1 MANNR
6 YPPALQ
12 EYEDSLLSW
21 IKGSISDGLSLM
33 KKERGWME
41 FENAKKF
48 VNGEQF
54 PLRSRAISRIH
65 DNRLRKIVLET
76 IGALTDVRPI
86 WNYDTF
92 NPQYK
97 AQGEI
102 LSKLARAWWKNSIA
116 DRRLQSILTYA
127 LCGGSA
133 YGYLRWNPDLPGG
146 GEFELLPVNPMDVL
160 PIEPVY
166 SDSVQDWQ
174 GVIIRINYPSEV
186 VKQMYPLKAH
196 KIGKTKG
203 SLWMAPMTKEGGS
216 MYNVL
221 SSAWA
226 TLTRGYEGKQGPLP
240 NTTDLFFI
248 YLKDPAI
255 HTGIG
260 PREMGRPDSNWAY
273 TVYPVG
279 STHPDTGLPVTE
291 DQARLYPRGRLIVA
305 TQDAVCE
312 DGPNPYWHGMFPIVR
327 FTLEPLPWSLLGASV
342 IGDLIPLQNALNEAL
357 RGMEDGMSQWIR
369 RGVVADRS
377 AISKSTL
384 DAIDTRKAG
393 MKAYLNSNV
402 GAQGFQVVDGPT
414 FPTWYLQMIEYLK
427 NEMDDISGVRG
438 LKELAQLKQ
447 MPSADTI
454 QKYMEALSPILKTR
468 SRSMEVSLGE
478 VAEQLKVG
486 FFQFYDQR
494 RRFDIIGPDGVSVED
509 FDYDPDSLV
518 PAGEPNPQGELP
530 PRHERAKQHHKNF
543 KFNVAPNS
551 FLNVSHTEQKM
562 LILQLFRTNIM
573 DPWSLWQS
581 MDLPNVGAPPAENIE
596 DRIIAARR
604 AGLIPGPTP
613 EVVQLQ
619 QELQKIQLMMQLQ
632 QLQMGMGGGMPPPG
646 GPGGGGAPPGQEPEG
661 PPQGGRPPSGKEPPQ
676 MVQKDGAEGPR
687 TVVSESGR

>member
-1 MANNR
+1 
-6 YPPALQ
+6 
-12 EYEDSLLSW
+12 
-21 IKGSISDGLSLM
+21 
-33 KKERGWME
+33 
-41 FENAKKF
+41 
-48 VNGEQF
+48 
-54 PLRSRAISRIH
+54 
-65 DNRLRKIVLET
+65 
-76 IGALTDVRPI
+76 
-86 WNYDTF
+86 
-92 NPQYK
+92 
-97 AQGEI
+97 
-102 LSKLARAWWKNSIA
+102 
-116 DRRLQSILTYA
+116 
-127 LCGGSA
+127 
-133 YGYLRWNPDLPGG
+133 
-146 GEFELLPVNPMDVL
+146 
-160 PIEPVY
+160 
-166 SDSVQDWQ
+166 
-174 GVIIRINYPSEV
+174 
-186 VKQMYPLKAH
+186 
-196 KIGKTKG
+196 
-203 SLWMAPMTKEGGS
+203 

-248 YLKDPAI
+248 YLKDSAI

-260 PREMGRPDSNWAY
+260 PRQMGRPDSNWHY

-279 STHPDTGLPVTE
+279 SIHPETGEPVTE
-291 DQARLYPRGRLIVA
+291 EQARLYPRGRLIVA

-312 DGPNPYWHGMFPIVR
+312 DGPNPYWHGMFPLVR
-327 FTLEPLPWSLLGASV
+327 FTLEPLPWSLLGASI

-357 RGMEDGMSQWIR
+357 RGLEDGMSQWIR

-414 FPTWYLQMIEYLK
+414 FPTWYLQMLEYLK
-427 NEMDDISGVRG
+427 NEMDEISGVRG

-478 VAEQLKVG
+478 LAEQLKVG
-486 FFQFYDQR
+486 FFQYYDRR
-494 RRFDIIGPDGVSVED
+494 RRFDIVGPDGVSVED
-509 FDYDPDSLV
+509 FDYDPDTLV
-518 PAGEPNPQGELP
+518 PAGEPGPSGEIP
-530 PRHERAKQHHKNF
+530 PRDERAKNHHKNF

-573 DPWSLWQS
+573 DPWTLWDS
-581 MDLPNVGAPPAENIE
+581 MDLPNVGTPPAEKIE
-596 DRIIAARR
+596 DRIIAARV

-613 EVVQLQ
+613 EIVQLQ
-619 QELQKIQLMMQLQ
+619 QELQKVQLMMQLQ
-632 QLQMGMGGGMPPPG
+632 QLQAMQMGGQPQGPPPG
-646 GPGGGGAPPGQEPEG
+646 GGGGGGNQPPSNKPV
-661 PPQGGRPPSGKEPPQ
+661 GRPPSGQEPPQ
-676 MVQKDGAEGPR
+676 MVQKEGPEGPR
-687 TVVSESGR
+687 PVVSESGR

>member
-1 MANNR
+1 MASANYR
-6 YPPALQ
+6 YPPALE
-12 EYEDSLLSW
+12 EYENQLLSW
-21 IKGSISDGLSLM
+21 IKGSISDGLALM

-41 FENAKKF
+41 FENSKKF

-86 WNYDTF
+86 WNYDTH
-92 NPQYK
+92 NYDYK
-97 AQGEI
+97 SQGEI
-102 LSKLARAWWKNSIA
+102 LSKLARSWWKSSFS

-127 LCGGSA
+127 MCGGSA
-133 YGYLRWNPDLPGG
+133 YGYLRWNPDLIAGG
-146 GEFELLPVNPMDVL
+146 DFELVPVNPMDVL

-166 SDSVQDWQ
+166 SDSIQDWQ
-174 GVIIRINYPSEV
+174 GVIIRMNYPTVV

-196 KIGKTKG
+196 KIGKSTG

-216 MYNVL
+216 LYNVL

-260 PREMGRPDSNWAY
+260 QREMGRPDSNWNY

-279 STHPDTGLPVTE
+279 SDNPTTGLPTTE
-291 DQARLYPRGRLIVA
+291 EQAKLYPRGRLIVA
-305 TQDAVCE
+305 TQDTVCE
-312 DGPNPYWHGMFPIVR
+312 DGPNPYWHGMFPLIR

-357 RGMEDGMSQWIR
+357 RGLEDGLSQWIR

-377 AISKSTL
+377 AISKATL
-384 DAIDTRKAG
+384 DGIDTRKAG

-402 GAQGFQVVDGPT
+402 GAQGFQIVDGPT
-414 FPTWYLQMIEYLK
+414 FPTWYLQMLEYLK
-427 NEMDDISGVRG
+427 NEMDEISGVRG

-454 QKYMEALSPILKTR
+454 EKYMEALSPILKTR

-478 VAEQLKVG
+478 LAEQLKVG
-486 FFQFYDQR
+486 FFQYYDQR
-494 RRFDIIGPDGVSVED
+494 RRFDIIGPDGVSIED
-509 FDYDPDSLV
+509 FDFDPDSLV
-518 PAGEPNPQGELP
+518 PAGLPDASGKLP
-530 PRHERAKQHHKNF
+530 PREERAKTHHRNF

-573 DPWSLWQS
+573 DPWTLWES
-581 MDLPNVGAPPAENIE
+581 MDLPNIGVPPAEKVE
-596 DRIIAARR
+596 DRIIAARKV
-604 AGLIPGPTP
+604 GLIPGPTP

-619 QELQKIQLMMQLQ
+619 NELQKIQLMLQVQ
-632 QLQMGMGGGMPPPG
+632 QLQNPPQPAGPPPG
-646 GPGGGGAPPGQEPEG
+646 GGPPPGEGPPG
-661 PPQGGRPPSGKEPPQ
+661 PPQGGRPPTGQEPPQ
-676 MVQKDGAEGPR
+676 LVTKQGPEGPR
-687 TVVSESGR
+687 PVVSESGT